1 MGKRFWEFYL
11 VRYLLGTIFAI
22 VILFYLVINYNEKL
36 TSSFFAEIIPTKNL
50 SEYSIKNE
58 INSLLFDT
66 TYTVNQ
72 KDIVKISESLDLK
85 PVSGLK
91 NNDNTIIEVKQS
103 GFSVLAAIIIAISG
117 FLYMYFSSMVI
128 LVAHGI
134 RSVLF
139 SYRLNKK
146 NKQTDDS
153 KVTLL
158 FWTCC
163 YLFIF
168 IFIFI
173 FLAINIIS
181 KPIFIMSLIIIIFSL
196 IFFIY
201 PNIHRF
207 YQALSFYRSE
217 EKTKIELKNSEKYF
231 DKEKIKV
238 KDSQNIIKNSSTK
251 TKEYIESYKHLREHG
266 NAFGIIV
273 CEIIFAGWLI
283 LWDFSFWAI
292 LCWCLIGFSSWILG
306 SYLEVR
312 EVECFLEH
320 ESVKNN
326 SKSDS

>member
-1 MGKRFWEFYL
+1 MGTRFWEFYL

-22 VILFYLVINYNEKL
+22 VILFYLVINYNDEITKSFL
-36 TSSFFAEIIPTKNL
+36 FTVSQKTNILEDKDTIRSNISSF
-50 SEYSIKNE
+50 
-58 INSLLFDT
+58 LFDT
-66 TYTVNQ
+66 TYSFELKSIKGIF
-72 KDIVKISESLDLK
+72 KDIDLGESIKITQNG
-85 PVSGLK
+85 V
-91 NNDNTIIEVKQS
+91 
-103 GFSVLAAIIIAISG
+103 SVLAAIIIAISG
-117 FLYMYFSSMVI
+117 FLYMYFSSMII

-146 NKQTDDS
+146 NKPADDW
-153 KVTLL
+153 KFTLL
-158 FWTCC
+158 FWSCC
-163 YLFIF
+163 YLFI
-168 IFIFI
+168 III
-173 FLAINIIS
+173 ILLGINIIP
-181 KPIFIMSLIIIIFSL
+181 KPMFIMSIIIIIFSL

-201 PNIHRF
+201 PNVHKF
-207 YQALSFYRSE
+207 YQSLSFYRSE
-217 EKTKIELKNSEKYF
+217 EKAKIELKNSENYF

-238 KDSQNIIKNSSTK
+238 KNSQNIIKNSSTK

-312 EVECFLEH
+312 EVEYFVQM
-320 ESVKNN
+320 ESVKDN